1 MFTYLKRNLAIGAV
15 LLFVLVAV
23 YLNWSYGKKV
33 EESAAAGR
41 VLGEATLVNGETEGE
56 EDDPLTLTLGENDGQ
71 SAAGSDY
78 FATARLNRQQAR
90 DKALALLQ
98 ASASDESAE
107 ASVREQAQKDIQA
120 LAAFTLSEAQI
131 ENLVTAKGYADCVTF
146 LGEGS
151 ASVVVSN
158 GGSGIADADVA
169 RIADIVRS
177 ETGLKAAQIKIIE
190 SN

>member
-41 VLGEATLVNGETEGE
+41 ILGEATLVAGETDGE
-56 EDDPLTLTLGENDGQ
+56 DPLTLTLSEDGDR

-98 ASASDESAE
+98 ASAADESTE
-107 ASVREQAQKDIQA
+107 TGLREQAQKDIQA

-146 LGEGS
+146 LGSES

-158 GGSGIADADVA
+158 GGTGIADADVA
-169 RIADIVRS
+169 RIMDIVRS
-177 ETGLKAAQIKIIE
+177 ETGLKATQIKIIE